1 MEPFYLIVL
10 GIATL
15 VFILVLTGIGL
26 MMRNQNQKT
35 TFPPNANTC
44 PDNWQ
49 IGSDGSCNIPYN
61 LTDAG
66 INNIGLLTTGTGQ
79 SGTGSIVGSLYTSTL
94 LGTGNTNVNANKFN
108 PNDPAWIT
116 GGKTQICAQQS
127 WSSSNNIAWD
137 GVSNYNSC

>member
-15 VFILVLTGIGL
+15 VFILVLSGIGL

-49 IGSDGSCNIPYN
+49 IAADGSCNIPSS
-61 LTDAG
+61 G
-66 INNIGLLTTGTGQ
+66 NIGLFANQAGV
-79 SGTGSIVGSLYTSTL
+79 VGSLYTTAL
-94 LGTGNTNVNANKFN
+94 LGTGNANAIAKKFN